1 MADFLVVI
9 RSGATDYDRQGRI
22 RGTLDIPLC
31 AEGIADA
38 ERAAAKLATPSA
50 NGLTITAIY
59 TSSAACAVET
69 ASIVGRA
76 VGLRPRTAA
85 ELENLD
91 QGLWQ
96 GMLVEDLR
104 RKQPRLYRQWQD
116 NPWSVS
122 PPEGELLEEACGR
135 VEDALVKL
143 LKRHAAATRSDHP
156 LAGGGRVDWR
166 SLVARC
172 RAVGGRRNPAGRAM
186 DSHAGPGK
194 NPPVNLARW
203 NGAAAVGA
211 RGLNCRHRRKMRWN
225 APRQPTR

>member
-31 AEGIADA
+31 EEGIADA
-38 ERAAAKLATPSA
+38 ARAAA
-50 NGLTITAIY
+50 AIAVVSGKQEPIAALY
-59 TSSAACAVET
+59 SSSAACAVET

-76 VGLRPRTAA
+76 LGLRPRTAA
-85 ELENLD
+85 EFENLD

-96 GMLVEDLR
+96 GMLVDDLR
-104 RKQPRLYRQWQD
+104 RKQPRLYRQWQE

-143 LKRHAAATRSDHP
+143 LKRHAGGRIALVVPPPLDQIVRWLVAGESIDDLWSIDAAESAVTEIP
-156 LAGGGRVDWR
+156 LAAQWT
-166 SLVARC
+166 A
-172 RAVGGRRNPAGRAM
+172 PATLEKLR
-186 DSHAGPGK
+186 
-194 NPPVNLARW
+194 L
-203 NGAAAVGA
+203 
-211 RGLNCRHRRKMRWN
+211 
-225 APRQPTR
+225 

>member
-1 MADFLVVI
+1 MRVFLPLEPKHLMADFLVVI

-38 ERAAAKLATPSA
+38 ERAAAEIAVETGKRPPIA
-50 NGLTITAIY
+50 AIY
-59 TSSAACAVET
+59 TSAAACAVET
-69 ASIVGRA
+69 ASIVGRTL
-76 VGLRPRTAA
+76 GLRPRIAA

-104 RKQPRLYRQWQD
+104 RKQPRLYRHWQD

-143 LKRHAAATRSDHP
+143 LKRHADGRIALVVPPPLDQIIRWLVAGESIGDLWSLDASQSAVAEIP
-156 LAGGGRVDWR
+156 LAAQWT
-166 SLVARC
+166 AT
-172 RAVGGRRNPAGRAM
+172 PALEKLR
-186 DSHAGPGK
+186 
-194 NPPVNLARW
+194 L
-203 NGAAAVGA
+203 
-211 RGLNCRHRRKMRWN
+211 
-225 APRQPTR
+225 